1 MFELNIKFNHEQRNI
16 AELYKYVPPKT
27 KLKGTKI
34 AIIHNRKIQYISIL
48 RKLKKKLTNKPEKIT
63 ATNSDRKPH
72 QTNFTK

>member
-1 MFELNIKFNHEQRNI
+1 MFGLNIKFNHEQRNI

-48 RKLKKKLTNKPEKIT
+48 RKLKKNLPT
-63 ATNSDRKPH
+63 SQRK
-72 QTNFTK
+72 